1 MYPALFALI
10 HAIFIKIVFM
20 PAYIVVDIKI
30 HNADLYEEYKKLTP
44 ATLEAYGGRFVV
56 RGGTTEI
63 LEGEWQPNRI
73 VVLEFSSMEQAKKWW
88 ASPEYAPAKEIRQA
102 ASHTNMILVDGF

>member
-44 ATLEAYGGRFVV
+44 ATLE
-56 RGGTTEI
+56 
-63 LEGEWQPNRI
+63 
-73 VVLEFSSMEQAKKWW
+73 VL
-88 ASPEYAPAKEIRQA
+88 PRY
-102 ASHTNMILVDGF
+102 